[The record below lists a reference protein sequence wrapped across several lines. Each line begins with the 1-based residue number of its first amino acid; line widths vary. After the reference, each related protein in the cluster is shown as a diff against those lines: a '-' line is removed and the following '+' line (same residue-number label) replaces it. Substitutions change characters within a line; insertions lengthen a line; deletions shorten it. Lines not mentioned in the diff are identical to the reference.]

1 MSEIQQQ
8 DAQPKTA
15 DAGSIP
21 LALNKDTIQ
30 DLDVATDDGVK
41 GGMVFTTVT
50 VAISRA
56 SACCGSCN
64 CC

>member
-30 DLDVATDDGVK
+30 DLDAATDEVKAGV
-41 GGMVFTTVT
+41 GATTNTLRTMT
-50 VAISRA
+50 VSFA
-56 SACCGSCN
+56 SDCCKTG
-64 CC
+64 